1 MPATLF
7 PMNIPDPA
15 PGDVNESRRAALA
28 RTEAK
33 LHASELRYRRL
44 FESAKDG
51 ILILDAESGMVV
63 DVNPYL
69 IERLGFSREE
79 FLGRAIWELGPF
91 KDIVGSKANFAE
103 LQQNEYIRYE
113 DKPLE
118 TAAGTR
124 FDVEFISNV
133 YLVNGEKVIQCN
145 IRDITARKL
154 AERQLSEQ
162 AEILA
167 NSHEGVIVE
176 SLANKVSFWNPGAEG
191 IFGWAADEA
200 RGLSLDEVLGIR
212 DAALLATLR
221 AAVEQTGFWNGEV
234 RAQTREGRKLILDC
248 RMTLVRAQTGRPR
261 ARLVFLSDITE
272 KKQLEEKLLRVQ
284 RLEAIGTLSGGIAHD
299 LNNILAPILM
309 AAGLLREK
317 LAESRDRELLG
328 LIESAARRGAEVI
341 RQLLTFSRGIEGDR
355 VSMQV
360 RHLVKEM
367 AGIARE
373 TFPRNLTWIDD
384 IPRDLWPI
392 VADVTQLHQVLMNL
406 CVNARDAMPAGGTLT
421 VTAKNVQLE
430 KHDTQF
436 GAEALDGP
444 YVLLSVRDTGH
455 GIPRANPERIFDP
468 FFTTK
473 PIGAGTGLGLST
485 TLGIV
490 RSHGGFITV
499 YSEPGH
505 GSAFHVYLP
514 ATPDGVIPGRC
525 RMPMIMPTGPG
536 RRFSWSMTRRLS
548 WSRCGSV

>member
-1 MPATLF
+1 
-7 PMNIPDPA
+7 
-15 PGDVNESRRAALA
+15 
-28 RTEAK
+28 
-33 LHASELRYRRL
+33 
-44 FESAKDG
+44 
-51 ILILDAESGMVV
+51 
-63 DVNPYL
+63 
-69 IERLGFSREE
+69 
-79 FLGRAIWELGPF
+79 
-91 KDIVGSKANFAE
+91 
-103 LQQNEYIRYE
+103 
-113 DKPLE
+113 
-118 TAAGTR
+118 
-124 FDVEFISNV
+124 
-133 YLVNGEKVIQCN
+133 
-145 IRDITARKL
+145 
-154 AERQLSEQ
+154 
-162 AEILA
+162 
-167 NSHEGVIVE
+167 
-176 SLANKVSFWNPGAEG
+176 
-191 IFGWAADEA
+191 
-200 RGLSLDEVLGIR
+200 
-212 DAALLATLR
+212 
-221 AAVEQTGFWNGEV
+221 
-234 RAQTREGRKLILDC
+234 
-248 RMTLVRAQTGRPR
+248 MTLVRAQTGRPR

-455 GIPRANPERIFDP
+455 GIPRANLERIFDP

-514 ATPDGVIPGRC
+514 ATPDGVIPGAVPDADDHANGAGDTILVVDDEASIVVAVRLC
-525 RMPMIMPTGPG
+525 LERRGYRVLTANNGREGLAVLAANAAEVKIVFTDLMMPVMDGLALAREVHRRYPDVRVISSSGLDPEGRPAETEAGVIAEFLNKPYHPPALLAAIRRQLPG
-536 RRFSWSMTRRLS
+536 GAPAW
-548 WSRCGSV
+548 V